1 MSQAYGGTAHRNDGY
16 QSAYDAGLTWF
27 SDGPSSPSM
36 YASPLGL
43 DLSTL
48 TGTIVG
54 GAVAGPAGAAT
65 GGSLLSSLLSFASG
79 SAVDQA
85 RAARVNYFAQL
96 AANGNVAAMQLILGA
111 PANVSGNEAGMWQT
125 AANAVRTSAPDVYQA
140 AVEAGPAW
148 LVNSGDT
155 ATNYPAM
162 RNYVQTWAASHPLTT
177 LTNVAGNV
185 FGGALTPGAPRVG
198 GVSPVVLGA
207 VALGAVLLLSRRR
220 RS

>member
-65 GGSLLSSLLSFASG
+65 GGSLLSSLLSLASG

-111 PANVSGNEAGMWQT
+111 PANVSGNEAGMWQA

>member
-27 SDGPSSPSM
+27 SDGPSYGM
-36 YASPLGL
+36 VATPLGL
-43 DLSTL
+43 DLSTIV
-48 TGTIVG
+48 GTVG
-54 GAVAGPAGAAT
+54 GAVVGGPAGAAA

-96 AANGNVAAMQLILGA
+96 AASGNVAAMQLILGA
-111 PANVSGNEAGMWQT
+111 PANVSGNEAGMWQS

-140 AVEAGPAW
+140 AMEAGPAW

-162 RNYVQTWAASHPLTT
+162 RNYVQTWAANHPLNTIA
-177 LTNVAGNV
+177 NAAGSL
-185 FGGALTPGAPRVG
+185 FGGAATPGAPRVG

-207 VALGAVLLLSRRR
+207 VALGVVLLLSRRR

>member
-1 MSQAYGGTAHRNDGY
+1 MYQAYGGTAHRNDGY
-16 QSAYDAGLTWF
+16 QSAYDAGLSWF
-27 SDGPSSPSM
+27 SDGPSYGM
-36 YASPLGL
+36 VATPLGL
-43 DLSTL
+43 DLSSIV
-48 TGTIVG
+48 GTVVG
-54 GAVAGPAGAAT
+54 GAVGGPAGAAT
-65 GGSLLSSLLSFASG
+65 GGSLLSSLLSLAGG

-96 AANGNVAAMQLILGA
+96 AASGNVAAMQLILGG
-111 PANVSGNEAGMWQT
+111 PANVSGNEAGMWT
-125 AANAVRTSAPDVYQA
+125 AAANAVRTSAPDVYQA
-140 AVEAGPAW
+140 AMEAGPAW

-162 RNYVQTWAASHPLTT
+162 RNYVQTWAANHPLTT

-185 FGGALTPGAPRVG
+185 FGSAATPGAPRVG

-207 VALGAVLLLSRRR
+207 VALGLVVFLSRRR